1 MPRPAPHGRP
11 VLSSIKTI
19 ASVAAVSDRLAGWH
33 YLRHK
38 FIGAMPQVCHSE
50 ERSDV
55 GISQYHVGS
64 WESYRRNRDC
74 LPEIATSAAPP
85 RNDNSGGAGAV
96 LAIARTNRSCSAGS
110 GMPLPYNG
118 WCGRRSATKPT
129 SPVGTGSVL
138 TAAGTS
144 RQCLPEIATAPLGP
158 RNDKS
163 GAITVLAIARANR
176 SCSAGPGCP
185 LPYSTSSAASRHF
198 PLTLLSPNRGSCRRP
213 LPSRGDFFRAARPS
227 YAAGS

>member
-1 MPRPAPHGRP
+1 MRRGIFCISGENHVGARLSKNLLSRKFRREGKCERKPSGCPFASNNPPQRQNCKIMLQNLILQFGKQLGEKRPEGTFLTSRGEACLAPAPRGRP

-85 RNDNSGGAGAV
+85 RNDNSGG
-96 LAIARTNRSCSAGS
+96 
-110 GMPLPYNG
+110 
-118 WCGRRSATKPT
+118 
-129 SPVGTGSVL
+129 PVPFW
-138 TAAGTS
+138 
-144 RQCLPEIATAPLGP
+144 R
-158 RNDKS
+158 
-163 GAITVLAIARANR
+163 
-176 SCSAGPGCP
+176 
-185 LPYSTSSAASRHF
+185 
-198 PLTLLSPNRGSCRRP
+198 
-213 LPSRGDFFRAARPS
+213 
-227 YAAGS
+227 

>member
-1 MPRPAPHGRP
+1 MILENPEKMLRVRLSKNLPSRKFRREEKCERKPSGCPFASNNPPQRQNCKIMLQNLILQFGKQLGEKRPEGTFLTSRGEACLAPAPRGRP
-11 VLSSIKTI
+11 VLGSIKTI

-85 RNDNSGGAGAV
+85 RNDNSGG
-96 LAIARTNRSCSAGS
+96 
-110 GMPLPYNG
+110 
-118 WCGRRSATKPT
+118 
-129 SPVGTGSVL
+129 PVPFW
-138 TAAGTS
+138 
-144 RQCLPEIATAPLGP
+144 R
-158 RNDKS
+158 
-163 GAITVLAIARANR
+163 
-176 SCSAGPGCP
+176 
-185 LPYSTSSAASRHF
+185 
-198 PLTLLSPNRGSCRRP
+198 
-213 LPSRGDFFRAARPS
+213 
-227 YAAGS
+227 

>member
-85 RNDNSGGAGAV
+85 RNDNSGGPRCRFGDSPYESFVQRRERHAA
-96 LAIARTNRSCSAGS
+96 
-110 GMPLPYNG
+110 PLQ
-118 WCGRRSATKPT
+118 WLVRSAKCHQTCKPRRDRFRFN
-129 SPVGTGSVL
+129 GS
-138 TAAGTS
+138 
-144 RQCLPEIATAPLGP
+144 RYE
-158 RNDKS
+158 
-163 GAITVLAIARANR
+163 
-176 SCSAGPGCP
+176 SAV
-185 LPYSTSSAASRHF
+185 
-198 PLTLLSPNRGSCRRP
+198 
-213 LPSRGDFFRAARPS
+213 PSRDCHGRKAPS
-227 YAAGS
+227 Q

>member
-1 MPRPAPHGRP
+1 MAQCP
-11 VLSSIKTI
+11 
-19 ASVAAVSDRLAGWH
+19 
-33 YLRHK
+33 K
-38 FIGAMPQVCHSE
+38 FVIQRSE
-50 ERSDV
+50 AT
-55 GISQYHVGS
+55 
-64 WESYRRNRDC
+64 WESRSTMLDRGKAIGETVTAFPRLPRRLR
-74 LPEIATSAAPP
+74 LLAMTI
-85 RNDNSGGAGAV
+85 RGAGAV

-144 RQCLPEIATAPLGP
+144 RQCLPEIATGAKRP

-185 LPYSTSSAASRHF
+185 LPYSASSAASRHF